1 MLLFDVLKIF
11 KLLSLG
17 VTMNKISNI
26 AVWIQRCALFVV
38 VPLIIIMRLL
48 SWGKINANEFCL
60 AYYQM
65 QAAPAILD
73 HDIVTVPFLGK
84 ALFFILESV
93 SAVCLLFALWY
104 FLKILE
110 LYKKNQFF
118 TQEVINIVKKIN
130 MIMLIWALYQ
140 VFFDTIASLMISLFK
155 SAGNRYIMASID
167 FNDIIHLFIVLIL
180 FMAVHLIQEAH
191 KIKSEQDLVV

>member
-1 MLLFDVLKIF
+1 
-11 KLLSLG
+11 
-17 VTMNKISNI
+17 MNKISTI
-26 AVWIQRCALFVV
+26 ALWIQRFALYVV

-48 SWGKINANEFCL
+48 SWGKINANKFCL
-60 AYYQM
+60 AYHQI
-65 QAAPAILD
+65 QASPTILD
-73 HDIVTVPFLGK
+73 HDIVTLPVLAK

-93 SAVCLLFALWY
+93 SALCLLFALWY

-118 TQEVINIVKKIN
+118 TQEVINQVKKIN
-130 MIMLIWALYQ
+130 MILLVWALYQ
-140 VFFDTIASLMISLFK
+140 IFFDTIASLVISLFK
-155 SAGNRYIMASID
+155 SAGNRYVMASID
-167 FNDIIHLFIVLIL
+167 FNDIINLFIVLIL